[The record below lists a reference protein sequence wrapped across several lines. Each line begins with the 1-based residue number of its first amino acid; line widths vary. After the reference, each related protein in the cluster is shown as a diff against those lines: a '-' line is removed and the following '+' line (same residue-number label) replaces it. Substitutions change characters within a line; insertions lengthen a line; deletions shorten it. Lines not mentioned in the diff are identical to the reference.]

1 VCALGLVPVTTSVS
15 AGESGALTPAER
27 RLLQDPQAARQE
39 ILRRVQNVESALVSM
54 SGDTGARVRLAALER
69 ELGKVQRA
77 LEAQDYKAA
86 YTFARRVEGWAT
98 GGLRTEQ

>member
-1 VCALGLVPVTTSVS
+1 VS
-15 AGESGALTPAER
+15 AGEGGALTAAER

-39 ILRRVQNVESALVSM
+39 ILRRVQNAE
-54 SGDTGARVRLAALER
+54 AALASTAGDPASRARLSAFQR

-86 YTFARRVEGWAT
+86 YLFARRVEGWAT
-98 GGLRTEQ
+98 AGQRAEQ